1 MSKERRL
8 TAEQR
13 QVLEAHGL
21 PRVKRRRR
29 YRLSQQGK
37 DILVSWIIIACLFFL
52 IGFLMGAVVVERDVS
67 AAAER
72 TLPAVSRRSYPLSS
86 LSAVQTPQEP
96 ETASVVQE
104 PIPTQ
109 EIVTARPRAVSK
121 DTGIAFQ
128 WDSAVRDYVSL
139 GEFKLTSYCA
149 CEKCCGYWATIR
161 PVDENG
167 EPIVYTA
174 SGAVARQG
182 VTVAADINVLPYGT
196 VLLIGGEE
204 FIVQDCGGGVQG
216 KHIDI
221 YFEDHQAAIEF
232 GVRHEE
238 IYREGDV

>member
-1 MSKERRL
+1 MSNERRL
-8 TAEQR
+8 TEKQR
-13 QVLEAHGL
+13 QVLERHGL
-21 PRVKRRRR
+21 PVVKRRRR

-37 DILVSWIIIACLFFL
+37 DILLSWFIIACLFFL
-52 IGFLMGAVVVERDVS
+52 IGFLMGAVVIERDVTG
-67 AAAER
+67 AAER
-72 TLPAVSRRSYPLSS
+72 SIPATSRRSYPLAAISS
-86 LSAVQTPQEP
+86 VEPPQEP
-96 ETASVVQE
+96 ETPAA
-104 PIPTQ
+104 IPEQ
-109 EIVTARPRAVSK
+109 AQAAEIVTEKPETA
-121 DTGIAFQ
+121 GIKFQ
-128 WDSAVRDYVSL
+128 WNAAAHEYVSL

-182 VTVAADINVLPYGT
+182 VTVAADTDILPYGT

-204 FIVQDCGGGVQG
+204 FIVQDCGGGVNG

-232 GVRHEE
+232 GVKYKE
-238 IYREGDV
+238 IFKEGEAA